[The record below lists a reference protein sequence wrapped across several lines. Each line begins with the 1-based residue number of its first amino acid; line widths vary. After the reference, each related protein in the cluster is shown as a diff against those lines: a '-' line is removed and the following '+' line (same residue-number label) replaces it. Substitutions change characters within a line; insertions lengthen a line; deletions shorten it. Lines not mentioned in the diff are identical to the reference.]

1 MRYPAFLKENDV
13 AGVTAPSFGIRES
26 DLGRYFAAKEFFA
39 SHGINIVETADV
51 FTSHICASAPKEERA
66 RQFVGLYEDEDI
78 SGIFAASGRG
88 A

>member
-51 FTSHICASAPKEERA
+51 FTSHICASAPFVRV
-66 RQFVGLYEDEDI
+66 RQRKK
-78 SGIFAASGRG
+78 GRG
-88 A
+88 SLSGCTRTKI